1 MKLSH
6 DRFDACLPVIQK
18 WEGGW
23 SDHPEDN
30 GGATMRGVTQ
40 RVYEEYKGR
49 PVTKDELRNITDAEV
64 RDIFKAG
71 YWDVAKCDDF
81 RPGVDLVVFDAAV
94 NSGPSRSVKWLQMAI
109 GASVDGVVGPETRWK
124 ASQIDPLDVIS
135 KAIDIRM
142 AFLRS
147 LDDWPHFGRGWTNRV
162 NDVRAEAVKMARGDT
177 SPVSVPNTVQDG
189 RLLRAYRLAKAELG
203 TREISG
209 AQDNPEIVQWFADV
223 GHQWVR
229 DDETAWCAAFAG
241 AMLEAAGIRS
251 TRALNARSYMEWGEP
266 TDDPKEGDVVVFWR
280 VSRSDWRGHVGFFV
294 RKDRNRV
301 WVLGGNQSNSVSEK
315 DYPID
320 GTTYG
325 VLGYRTMTAPKP
337 IQSKEPDM
345 ALVNQPTN
353 IPNRKVTW
361 ATVAAAISG
370 IAAPWL
376 IQNVAFLHTIT
387 TTEQLETAM
396 ATLIVG
402 LATGLTGYFVRER
415 A

>member
-1 MKLSH
+1 MT
-6 DRFDACLPVIQK
+6 RFDACVEVIFER
-18 WEGGW
+18 EGGFVN
-23 SDHPEDN
+23 HPDDP
-30 GGATMRGVTQ
+30 GGATNMGITIATLRHWRDAYVTVDDVKNLTKSEA
-40 RVYEEYKGR
+40 REIYYEEYWM
-49 PVTKDELRNITDAEV
+49 PSYAE
-64 RDIFKAG
+64 
-71 YWDVAKCDDF
+71 DF
-81 RPGVDLVVFDAAV
+81 RAGVDLVVFDAAV
-94 NSGPSRSVKWLQMAI
+94 HSGPSAAIRFLQSAV
-109 GASVDGVVGPETRWK
+109 GAVVDGVVGPETRWK
-124 ASQIDPLDVIS
+124 ASQKDPVDVI
-135 KAIDIRM
+135 ADFVDLRM
-142 AFLRS
+142 AHLRG
-147 LDDWPHFGRGWTNRV
+147 LDHWPTFGRGWTNRLTAV
-162 NDVRAEAVKMARGDT
+162 EAEAIKMARADT
-177 SPVSVPNTVQDG
+177 SPVSVAGTVQDG

-229 DDETAWCAAFAG
+229 DDETAWCAAFTG

-266 TDDPKEGDVVVFWR
+266 TADPQEGDVVVFWR